1 MNPILDDPREIRRR
15 DSRDMLGYLGRF
27 DRQLEQ
33 ALQIGN
39 QVDLPALPAGVRS
52 VTVSGMGGSA
62 ASGDFLQ
69 AYLARELRVP
79 LWVNR
84 NYGAPR
90 FAGPETLSLLCSY
103 SGNTEE
109 TVSAFQA
116 AHAAGAPIVC
126 VSSGGA
132 LARLAREHGHPWA
145 RIPGR
150 QPPRSALGYLSFPC
164 LAILSRLSLIPSR
177 DRELAQCLEWVR
189 DRIRAYGPHQPS
201 SGNPAKQAAQ
211 ALYGR
216 IPFVYGSQ
224 DRLEL
229 VARRWCGQFAEN
241 GKQLACWKA
250 LPEMNHNE
258 VVGWRHPAD
267 LLERILPVFLT
278 DSEDHSRIR
287 LRSDWT
293 RRFLSRRSGTTL
305 EYRAEGGSW
314 LDRLLMLIL
323 LGDYASVYLGLLNGE
338 DPTPVAAIDELK
350 TELVETPETSRRIPE
365 TR

>member
-1 MNPILDDPREIRRR
+1 MIRILDDPSEIQRR
-15 DSRDMLGYLGRF
+15 DSQDMLGYLGRF
-27 DRQLEQ
+27 DRQLDQ
-33 ALQIGN
+33 ALKIGN
-39 QVDLPALPAGVRS
+39 QVDLPAISTGVRS

-69 AYLARELRVP
+69 TYLGRELKVP

-84 NYGAPR
+84 NYGAPGFVGR
-90 FAGPETLSLLCSY
+90 ETLSLLCSY

-109 TVSAFQA
+109 TVSAYRA

-126 VSSGGA
+126 ISSGGA
-132 LARLAREHGHPWA
+132 LARLALEHGHPWA
-145 RIPGR
+145 RIPGG
-150 QPPRSALGYLSFPC
+150 QPPRSALGFLSFPC
-164 LAILSRLSLIPSR
+164 LAILSRLSLIPNP
-177 DRELAQCLEWVR
+177 DRELAQGMEWVR
-189 DRIRAYGPHQPS
+189 DRIRTYGPHQAS
-201 SGNPAKQAAQ
+201 SHNPAKQAAQ
-211 ALYGR
+211 ALHGR

-258 VVGWRHPAD
+258 VVGWNHPPD
-267 LLERILPVFLT
+267 LLERILPVFLR
-278 DSEDHSRIR
+278 DREDHSRVR

-293 RRFLSRRSGTTL
+293 RRFLARRSGNTL
-305 EYRAEGGSW
+305 EYWTEGDSW

-338 DPTPVAAIDELK
+338 DPSPVAAIDELK
-350 TELVETPETSRRIPE
+350 DELSGAPESG
-365 TR
+365 

>member
-15 DSRDMLGYLGRF
+15 DSQDMLGYLGRF

-33 ALQIGN
+33 ALEMGN
-39 QVDLPALPAGVRS
+39 RVDLPALPAGVGS

-69 AYLARELRVP
+69 MYLGRELKVP

-84 NYGAPR
+84 NYGAPG

-126 VSSGGA
+126 ISSGGA
-132 LARLAREHGHPWA
+132 LAQLAREHGYPWA
-145 RIPGR
+145 RIPGG
-150 QPPRSALGYLSFPC
+150 QPPRSALGFLSFSC
-164 LAILSRLSLIPSR
+164 LAILSRLSLIPGR
-177 DRELAQCLEWVR
+177 DRELAQCPDWVR
-189 DRIRAYGPHQPS
+189 DRIRAYGPDQPS

-211 ALYGR
+211 ALHGR

-267 LLERILPVFLT
+267 LLERILPVFLR
-278 DSEDHSRIR
+278 DPEDHPRIR
-287 LRSDWT
+287 LRLDWT
-293 RRFLSRRSGTTL
+293 RKFLSRRSGTTL
-305 EYRAEGGSW
+305 EYRAEGDSW

-338 DPTPVAAIDELK
+338 DPSPVAAIDELK
-350 TELVETPETSRRIPE
+350 TELSGTPEAGREILEIR
-365 TR
+365 